1 MDDDTG
7 SMTGSSDE
15 APIRTCSEFEG
26 PLVVDTIDG
35 CERDPDTIL
44 SDSSTEQAGVPSNLG
59 GNDLVPV
66 KS

>member
-35 CERDPDTIL
+35 CEADASLARNVLECEGYIRFSL
-44 SDSSTEQAGVPSNLG
+44 LH
-59 GNDLVPV
+59 PV
-66 KS
+66 TLAEAL

>member
-35 CERDPDTIL
+35 CERDPDTIP
-44 SDSSTEQAGVPSNLG
+44 SDSSIEQTGVPANSG
-59 GNDLVPV
+59 R
-66 KS
+66 